1 MLMFRRNASFRQMPE
16 SRVIAF
22 PAHKTLDLGL
32 RRGDDKVFSRRA
44 ALLAL
49 AGVLPLL
56 GGCGFA
62 LRGSADLPAPL
73 QTLQL
78 ETANG
83 NSELAREVRRA
94 LSNNRVTVV
103 EDAAAGR
110 YALGIGAEETYERAI
125 SVNANARAGEYQ
137 LTMVMPFQ
145 LRHGSE
151 TVLGPEALT
160 VARVYLADPENAVA
174 KNEEAVLIR
183 TELRRE
189 LAMQLLRRL
198 QLLQL

>member
-1 MLMFRRNASFRQMPE
+1 MLLLIRLCLLP
-16 SRVIAF
+16 
-22 PAHKTLDLGL
+22 
-32 RRGDDKVFSRRA
+32 
-44 ALLAL
+44 ALL
-49 AGVLPLL
+49 LL
-56 GGCGFA
+56 GSCGFT
-62 LRGSADLPAPL
+62 LRGSADLPAAL
-73 QTLQL
+73 QTLHL
-78 ETANG
+78 ETVAG

-94 LSNNRVTVV
+94 LLNNRVEVV
-103 EDAAAGR
+103 DEVVPAAM
-110 YALGIGAEETYERAI
+110 YSLGIGAEETFERAI

-137 LTMVMPFQ
+137 LTMLLPFQ
-145 LRHGSE
+145 LRRGSE
-151 TVLGPEALT
+151 LVLGPDTLT

>member
-1 MLMFRRNASFRQMPE
+1 MNRLLRLSLL
-16 SRVIAF
+16 
-22 PAHKTLDLGL
+22 HTLLP
-32 RRGDDKVFSRRA
+32 
-44 ALLAL
+44 ALL
-49 AGVLPLL
+49 LL

-62 LRGSADLPAPL
+62 LRGSADLPVPL

-83 NSELAREVRRA
+83 NSELVREVRRA
-94 LSNNRVTVV
+94 LSNNRVAVV
-103 EDAAAGR
+103 EEAAAGR
-110 YALGIGAEETYERAI
+110 YALSIGAEETFERAV

-145 LRHGSE
+145 LRSGSAM
-151 TVLGPEALT
+151 VLGPDTLT
-160 VARVYLADPENAVA
+160 VARIYLADPENAVA
-174 KNEEAVLIR
+174 KNEEALLIR
-183 TELRRE
+183 SELRRE